1 MNTCR
6 KFIVCTLLLLLAFPV
21 YAMDYVPGDVIVV
34 LKPYDSENGVSA
46 SSLNFMGAEALR
58 TASFAASS
66 GAWVKETYPAL
77 SESGNSVYALIHS
90 ETKSTEELTAELL
103 NNPEVLA
110 ASPNYTVHA
119 AIVPNDTRIGD
130 CWGMAY
136 INAYSAWDIST
147 GSDTVYVA
155 VLDSGIDDT
164 NPDLTANVA
173 TEYGTNTI
181 SSSGSARDDYGH
193 GTHVAGTI
201 GAIGNNELGISG
213 VNWNA
218 KLISIKTLDST
229 GSGSFANVI
238 AAMNYV
244 ADLIQQGVNIK
255 AVNLSLETYI
265 PLEPTH
271 DNLVKQ
277 PLWRAFKALD
287 SLNEAVIVCA
297 AGNYNAVVGQATT
310 TTKYS
315 NGRLVYGKGYYVY
328 PASFQGLDNMISVSA
343 STSSGTL
350 SDFTN
355 TRADISAPG
364 VDILSTWIQAASSY
378 VTDEG
383 VSLRS
388 AQGTTMAAPHVSGAV
403 ALLASIMPE
412 MTAYQLKRTIL
423 DSTSTGILDLRAAI
437 NYQASNTNIQ
447 EEGTEGQDYDN
458 YSEYSP
464 SAQTNYS
471 NQNDYEWQNLNAF
484 VNNVSS
490 GNCNGEGLN
499 IFALILL
506 CPLVKKFMS
515 W

>member
-1 MNTCR
+1 M
-6 KFIVCTLLLLLAFPV
+6 
-21 YAMDYVPGDVIVV
+21 
-34 LKPYDSENGVSA
+34 
-46 SSLNFMGAEALR
+46 
-58 TASFAASS
+58 
-66 GAWVKETYPAL
+66 
-77 SESGNSVYALIHS
+77 
-90 ETKSTEELTAELL
+90 
-103 NNPEVLA
+103 
-110 ASPNYTVHA
+110 
-119 AIVPNDTRIGD
+119 
-130 CWGMAY
+130 
-136 INAYSAWDIST
+136 
-147 GSDTVYVA
+147 
-155 VLDSGIDDT
+155 
-164 NPDLTANVA
+164 
-173 TEYGTNTI
+173 
-181 SSSGSARDDYGH
+181 
-193 GTHVAGTI
+193 
-201 GAIGNNELGISG
+201 
-213 VNWNA
+213 
-218 KLISIKTLDST
+218 
-229 GSGSFANVI
+229 
-238 AAMNYV
+238 
-244 ADLIQQGVNIK
+244 
-255 AVNLSLETYI
+255 
-265 PLEPTH
+265 
-271 DNLVKQ
+271 
-277 PLWRAFKALD
+277 D

-355 TRADISAPG
+355 TGADISAPG

-388 AQGTTMAAPHVSGAV
+388 AQGTSMAAPHVSGAV

-471 NQNDYEWQNLNAF
+471 NQNDYEWQNLNDF